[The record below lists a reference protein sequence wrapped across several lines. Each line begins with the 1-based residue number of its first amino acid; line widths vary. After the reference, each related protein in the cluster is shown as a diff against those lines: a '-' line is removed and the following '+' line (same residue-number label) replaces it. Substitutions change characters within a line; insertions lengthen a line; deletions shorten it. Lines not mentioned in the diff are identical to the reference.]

1 MKSHSSHNNSAMK
14 TNISLKWQEIIL
26 HDLAEDQSGV
36 AQVLSH
42 RFSENPEI
50 LSASIDDLHDPYLL
64 KDMEKAIERISIAKR
79 ENQKVMIFWD
89 YDVDGVTSTSL
100 LVHILKKLWVLVSY
114 RLPHRV
120 DDGYGLKTK
129 FVDEALELWVDL
141 LITVDCGSRDA
152 EIVTDAKNKWLDII
166 VTDHHSVPDDMPD
179 DAIAFINPARPDCS
193 YPFSG
198 LAGAGVVFKLVC
210 ALARKYLPASEAEH
224 YIRESIDIAA
234 LWTVADC
241 MQLIWENRIIVEQ
254 GLKQIKYSRSLWL
267 RFLVEDRINEDLDGD
282 IFWFHIGPRLN
293 AAGRMDTPY
302 KAVNLILNNG
312 NTLMDTLREIESLNE
327 LRKSKTSQFVE
338 YALENI
344 NAKDNI
350 IFYDSPD
357 ISHGIIGI
365 VAGRLTEKYFRPS
378 IVLID
383 EWDKLVASCRA
394 PEYFSI
400 VDLLEKYKQYLIAF
414 WGHKQ
419 AAWFSILKELYPE
432 FRAKILDELNTQN
445 FSKYKRQLIVDAKI
459 KLDEIGFKLLESVK
473 KFAPFGMGNPVPKF
487 LIRDFEIEWVKFLW
501 KWRDHLKF
509 ESRYG
514 FKIFAFGMGEFYED
528 IKSVTSCDI
537 VFELAEDNWQW
548 KKWIM
553 IRVID
558 IVI

>member
-1 MKSHSSHNNSAMK
+1 MK